1 MLTISPLFCFNN
13 IIIYEKFILMISKTE
28 NTKREFKI
36 KNKNLSGDEF
46 YFITEIGHNHQG
58 NIDKALELIK
68 QAKEAGSNAVKFQKR
83 DNKNLYTKKFFN
95 EKYDNRNSYGQTYG
109 LHREALE
116 FEKSEYK
123 ELQSYA
129 KEIDI
134 DLFATPFD
142 LKSVDFLSELNM
154 PAFKIASADLK
165 NTILQRE
172 IAKQNKPIFLSTGG
186 GTLDD
191 VKRAHDN
198 ICKFNNN
205 LAILHCTASYP
216 AEITDMN
223 LNIVKTYLKEFP
235 KNVIGLSDHENG
247 IDAAPVAYMLGARVF
262 EKHFTLSRGLKGT
275 DHAFSLEPIGLNK
288 LIRNLKRIAPM
299 LGSSEKKILES
310 EKKPIFKMA
319 KSVVTNKP
327 LKKGHKLTVDDLVI
341 KSPGGG
347 LPPYKLESLVGKIL
361 KRSFEE
367 EEILVL
373 EDLS

>member
-1 MLTISPLFCFNN
+1 
-13 IIIYEKFILMISKTE
+13 MISKTK

-83 DNKNLYTKKFFN
+83 DNKDLYTKKFFN
-95 EKYDNRNSYGQTYG
+95 EKYDNRNSYGETYG

-186 GTLDD
+186 GNLDD

-288 LIRNLKRIAPM
+288 LIRNLKRITPM
-299 LGSSEKKILES
+299 LGSSEKKILEN
-310 EKKPIFKMA
+310 EKKPIFKME

-327 LKKGHKLTVDDLVI
+327 LKKGHKLTVDDLEI

>member
-1 MLTISPLFCFNN
+1 
-13 IIIYEKFILMISKTE
+13 MISKIG
-28 NTKREFKI
+28 NRKREFKI
-36 KNKNLSGDEF
+36 QNKSIGDSEF
-46 YFITEIGHNHQG
+46 YFIVEIGHNHQG
-58 NIDKALELIK
+58 KIKKAFKLIK
-68 QAKEAGSNAVKFQKR
+68 KAKEAGANAVKLQKR
-83 DNKNLYTKKFFN
+83 DNKNLYTKKIFN
-95 EKYDNRNSYGQTYG
+95 EKYYNRNSYAETYG
-109 LHREALE
+109 LHRETLE
-116 FEKSEYK
+116 FGKSEYK

-142 LKSVDFLSELNM
+142 LKSVDFLSKLDV

-165 NTILQRE
+165 NTILQRV

-186 GTLDD
+186 GNLDD

-198 ICKFNNN
+198 ISKFNNN
-205 LAILHCTASYP
+205 LTILHCTSSYP
-216 AEITDMN
+216 SEIKDMN
-223 LNIVKTYLKEFP
+223 LNVIKTYLKEFP
-235 KNVIGLSDHENG
+235 ENVIGLSDHENG
-247 IDAAPVAYMLGARVF
+247 IDCAPIAYMLGARVF
-262 EKHFTLSRGLKGT
+262 EKHFTLDRGSKGT

-288 LIRNLKRIAPM
+288 LIRNLKRINPM
-299 LGSSEKKILES
+299 LGSSEKKFLES

-319 KSVVTNKP
+319 KSIVTNKS
-327 LKKGHKLTVDDLVI
+327 LKKGHELTADDLTI

-367 EEILVL
+367 EEILIL